1 MPVNHKVLSMLFAL
15 AIGFGVAIFAYQR
28 VSDPLPGLQR
38 QEEERIV
45 MLARDAVR
53 KTIVGDAGT
62 DLLMVDPLLPN
73 RVAGKTYVYPTN
85 DGWEVS
91 GYYRRNLDDAWHP
104 WLMRLD
110 EDGGMVNLSVRD
122 SNPDLARKAAASETL
137 SIDP

>member
-1 MPVNHKVLSMLFAL
+1 MLFAL
-15 AIGFGVAIFAYQR
+15 AIGFGVAIYAYQR

-53 KTIVGDAGT
+53 NTIVGDGAGSGE
-62 DLLMVDPLLPN
+62 LLVVDPLAPN

-85 DGWEVS
+85 PGWEVS
-91 GYYRRNLDDAWHP
+91 GYYRRNLDDVWHP

-110 EDGGMVNLSVRD
+110 ENGGMLSLSVRD
-122 SNPDLARKAAASETL
+122 SDPGLARQAAASETL